1 MQWSPGALMVAV
13 CLSAACEH
21 RVVKPAET
29 GSIRG
34 MVKLQ
39 GDVPEMPPIDFSSN
53 PQCEREHPKPVKEE
67 AVIVG
72 PDGGL
77 ANAFVWIK
85 SGLPN
90 QTWDAPATAV
100 KLDQSGCVYKP
111 HVLGIMVNQEF
122 DVTNSDP
129 VNHDVHMESRENE
142 PSNASEPPRSDTV
155 HRRFVH
161 EEVWFPVT
169 CGVHPWM
176 RSYVAV
182 VPHPYFAVT
191 GARGTYEL
199 KNVPPGRYVVET
211 VHEKFGRK
219 EQVVTLGANE
229 RTGADFMYGKIL
241 R

>member
-1 MQWSPGALMVAV
+1 MRWSVGALMVAV
-13 CLSAACEH
+13 CLAAGCAQKSA
-21 RVVKPAET
+21 PT

-34 MVKLQ
+34 VVKLN
-39 GDVPEMPPIDFSSN
+39 GEVPGVPPIDFSSN
-53 PQCEREHPKPVKEE
+53 PQCEREHPTPVGEE
-67 AVIVG
+67 TIVVG

-77 ANAFVWIK
+77 ANTFVWIK

-90 QTWDAPATAV
+90 RTWDAPSTPA

-111 HVLGIMVNQEF
+111 HVLGIMVNQEL
-122 DVTNSDP
+122 DVLNSDP
-129 VNHDVHMESRENE
+129 MNHDVHEESRENE
-142 PSNASEPPRSDTV
+142 PSNDNEPPRSDTV

-161 EEVWFPVT
+161 QEVWFPVT

-191 GARGTYEL
+191 GPDGKYEL
-199 KNVPPGRYVVET
+199 KNVPMGRYLVET
-211 VHEKFGRK
+211 VHEKFGRN
-219 EQVVTLGANE
+219 EQVVTLGPE
-229 RTGADFMYGKIL
+229 QMKTSDFMYGKIL